1 LWKAKRELVLQA
13 IEIVLVL
20 PLQKE
25 FVELVIRSTPV
36 VFRVVIKSAWVVMSQ
51 RQQIILLLSQEQVL
65 FSLAQGKVVAV
76 P

>member
-20 PLQKE
+20 SLQKE